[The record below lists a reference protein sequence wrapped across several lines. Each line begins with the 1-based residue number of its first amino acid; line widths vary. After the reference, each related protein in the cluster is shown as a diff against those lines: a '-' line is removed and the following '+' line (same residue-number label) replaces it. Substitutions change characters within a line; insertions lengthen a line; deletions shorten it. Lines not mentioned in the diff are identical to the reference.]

1 VRLSELGM
9 LYEHSHADHLA
20 TALRLLMNISGTL
33 VFYSLPLQSGQIL
46 IAMVPPQ
53 GRNELLA
60 APD

>member
-1 VRLSELGM
+1 M